1 MPFVLTI
8 PQYIALIAVIIGT
21 FSDVRSR
28 IIPNWL
34 TLGTAILGLTC
45 HAFLGNFLW
54 SLLGLICGLALVTL
68 PNFLQKKTFMA
79 GGDAKLWAA
88 LGASLLLKQ
97 MLVSW
102 FYFSL
107 VFGLVSIYKVFIKKE
122 PGKSYI
128 PLAPMIAI
136 GTFLGVFFE
145 QPLLTLLGF
154 K

>member
-8 PQYIALIAVIIGT
+8 PQYIALIAVGIGT
-21 FSDVRSR
+21 FSDVRTR

-34 TLGTAILGLTC
+34 TLGTAILGLAC
-45 HAFLGNFLW
+45 HTILGNFLW
-54 SLLGLICGLALVTL
+54 SVLGLICGLMLVTI

-88 LGASLLLKQ
+88 LGACLLLKQ

-107 VFGLVSIYKVFIKKE
+107 VFGLVSIYKVFVKKE

-128 PLAPMIAI
+128 PLAPMIAV
-136 GTFLGVFFE
+136 GTFLGVFCE

>member
-1 MPFVLTI
+1 MPYALTI
-8 PQYIALIAVIIGT
+8 PQYIALVAVIIGT
-21 FSDVRSR
+21 FTDLRSR

-34 TLGTAILGLTC
+34 TMGTAILGLAC
-45 HAFLGNFLW
+45 HAFHGNFLW
-54 SLLGLICGLALVTL
+54 SSLGLICGLALVTL

-88 LGASLLLKQ
+88 LGACLLLKQ

-107 VFGLVSIYKVFIKKE
+107 LFGLVSIYKVFIKKE
-122 PGKSYI
+122 PGKSSI
-128 PLAPMIAI
+128 PLAPMIAA
-136 GTFLGVFFE
+136 GTFLGVFCQ
-145 QPLLTLLGF
+145 QPLLDLLGF